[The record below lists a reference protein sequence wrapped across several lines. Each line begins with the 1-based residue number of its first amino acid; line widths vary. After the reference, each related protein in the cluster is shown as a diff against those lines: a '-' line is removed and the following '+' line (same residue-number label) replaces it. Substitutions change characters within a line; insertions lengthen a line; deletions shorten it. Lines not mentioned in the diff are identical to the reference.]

1 MNRSTMIRRI
11 ALVFVATAAAIAGCG
26 PPPIAP
32 APGPPPEPS
41 GRLVKEQPP
50 APMPLHRPAQAD
62 RSAMPDVVKANN
74 AFAVDL
80 YRAMRSR
87 PGNILVSPAS
97 LTAGLAMLRAGA
109 RGETAAE
116 IDRALHRTNTFTDG
130 GLAALIRDLNDDGP
144 EMAYRVRMADAV
156 WFQQDYPIVAA
167 YRETLRNVFAV
178 DGDLRVDF
186 TGHPDQAAR
195 TINAWVADRTAGKI
209 ANVLSPDAVSAP
221 TRMILT
227 SALYFRGNWV
237 ERFYDESTRDAP
249 FHVSRSE
256 SVTVPMMHQQSYL
269 KTYGYADLGSYQVAS
284 LPCGHGA
291 FAMVVFLPKSVD
303 GLGDLETALTPEAID
318 AVWPKLKKPE
328 EIHISLPR
336 FRLRTS
342 RGLKPVLQALGLSR
356 VFDGSLAEFSG
367 INGKP
372 HDLFVR
378 AVMHD
383 TYIDVNE
390 KGLEAAAAT
399 EQISVDSFG
408 DDKPP
413 VVVVDHPFFYLIRDN
428 RSGCIVFAGRVVN
441 PVEAPSP

>member
-1 MNRSTMIRRI
+1 MNGSTTIGRM
-11 ALVFVATAAAIAGCG
+11 ALVFLATAATIAGCG

-41 GRLVKEQPP
+41 GVLVRETFCSSI
-50 APMPLHRPAQAD
+50 PLHRPAQAD
-62 RSAMPDVVKANN
+62 RCALPEVVKANN

-80 YRAMRSR
+80 YCAMRAQ
-87 PGNILVSPAS
+87 PGNILVSPAC

-116 IDRALHRTNTFTDG
+116 IDRAFHRTSAFAAG

-144 EMAYRVRMADAV
+144 EAAYQVRLADAV
-156 WFQQDYPIVAA
+156 WFQHDYPITDA
-167 YRETLRNVFAV
+167 YRDTLRNVFAV
-178 DGDLRVDF
+178 DRDPRVDF
-186 TGHPDQAAR
+186 TGHPDQAAG
-195 TINAWVADRTAGKI
+195 TINAWVADRTAGKL
-209 ANVLSPDAVSAP
+209 AGVLSPDAVAAP
-221 TRMILT
+221 TKIVLT

-237 ERFYDESTRDAP
+237 ESFYDEATRDAP

-256 SVTVPMMHQQSYL
+256 SVTVRMMQQHSYL
-269 KTYGYADLGSYQVAS
+269 HTYGYADLGSYQVVS

-291 FAMVVFLPKSVD
+291 FAMVVFLPRSVD

-328 EIHISLPR
+328 EILISLPR

-342 RGLKPVLQALGLSR
+342 RGLKPVLEALGLSR
-356 VFDGSLAEFSG
+356 AFDGSRADFSG

-399 EQISVDSFG
+399 EQISVDAFG

-413 VVVVDHPFFYLIRDN
+413 VVVDHPFFYLIRDN

-441 PVEAPSP
+441 PLEASNP